1 MLELPRGA
9 RGRPSEADWAPP
21 VRALSRHA
29 RLLPTRA
36 RPRGRRVRACAADRA
51 AATAGLFTSL
61 TMRRLETAGASAG
74 RHRAHQGPGS
84 GDASRARR
92 MSAPLLTGAG
102 GQRGRSYSGSWR
114 SSRYLRVNLRYAQTI
129 PVTIAPSATTSAPMS
144 KCQVVS
150 MILPILRLSRPV
162 LGRDSAPHCRL
173 QPECGRVGEG
183 THRCVNLQARSCAP
197 RLPK

>member
-1 MLELPRGA
+1 M
-9 RGRPSEADWAPP
+9 RGRP
-21 VRALSRHA
+21 
-29 RLLPTRA
+29 
-36 RPRGRRVRACAADRA
+36 G
-51 AATAGLFTSL
+51 
-61 TMRRLETAGASAG
+61 G
-74 RHRAHQGPGS
+74 RHRRTIHLPYDAAARNRRRICWAAPSSPREGPGS

-144 KCQVVS
+144 KCQAVS

-183 THRCVNLQARSCAP
+183 THRCVNLQARDLVRAACRSSSSEFRMHP
-197 RLPK
+197 RSTRLHRSSS